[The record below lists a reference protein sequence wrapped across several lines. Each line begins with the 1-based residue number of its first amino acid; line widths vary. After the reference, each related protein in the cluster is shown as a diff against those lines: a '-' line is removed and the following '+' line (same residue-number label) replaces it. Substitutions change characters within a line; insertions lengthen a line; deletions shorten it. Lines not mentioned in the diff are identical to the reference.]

1 MPNKRNAVGSP
12 SRAMGKKRRTTS
24 RTGGK
29 KVQPEEIAQKKDGA
43 DRRRSAKK
51 TKEVGHVVAEVP
63 EENTDISSGNE
74 SEEDARAFPSLRH
87 EIANNSIDF
96 TPSQESSVHDTVGE
110 HVSFKIKEKIWEG
123 KFIELHSLL
132 RTQKEMEEVDE
143 GDLKLKR
150 GKICIEK
157 RSSGVYLSINEWTSA
172 FMIFMSV
179 YIENYCTRQ
188 QELLKYMRDIRLAA
202 TRSENWATYDE
213 QFRLKV
219 EKNPNLS
226 WGNIHDD
233 FLFVE
238 SSQTTK
244 VGNTL
249 KLFQEVCNKIGI
261 PLASDKTT
269 LPTTLLMFLG
279 IEFDTQNL
287 IMRLPNEKLVKLS
300 QKIRDTLDSSK
311 ITLKDMQS
319 LLGLLNFACKVVAP
333 GRTFCRRLINSTI
346 GVRKSYFKIR
356 VNKQMKADLEVW
368 LDFLKQYN
376 GVTVITDN
384 DWPVPVNDLVNFIAF
399 LSVQGLSGE
408 TISSYIS
415 GVSYHHKIQGIQ
427 DTTKFFIIGK
437 ALEGIKRIQGGKRN
451 DIRAPITVQLLSD
464 MISCLDKV
472 CKNKYEAALFSAVF
486 SVAFFGLLRVG
497 EITTSKS
504 KSVINGS
511 NLTISDILVRR
522 KVLELRV
529 RWSKTDQ
536 KGKSV
541 TLLIAENGKNYCPVR
556 LINEYL
562 KVRPTC
568 NNTDLFIHYTGMPLT
583 RYQFSSILEKAL
595 HFLHISKGHFRSHS
609 FRIGGATELAR
620 QGVSE
625 EVIMRLG
632 KWKSHAYS
640 RYIRLQFF

>member
-24 RTGGK
+24 RTEGK

-43 DRRRSAKK
+43 GRGRPAKK
-51 TKEVGHVVAEVP
+51 TKEVGHVVAEVH
-63 EENTDISSGNE
+63 EETTDNSSGNE

-87 EIANNSIDF
+87 EIANNSVHF

-132 RTQKEMEEVDE
+132 RTQKEMEE
-143 GDLKLKR
+143 LK
-150 GKICIEK
+150 
-157 RSSGVYLSINEWTSA
+157 SGNDDILHYL
-172 FMIFMSV
+172 
-179 YIENYCTRQ
+179 
-188 QELLKYMRDIRLAA
+188 
-202 TRSENWATYDE
+202 
-213 QFRLKV
+213 
-219 EKNPNLS
+219 
-226 WGNIHDD
+226 DD

-238 SSQTTK
+238 SSQTSK

-249 KLFQEVCNKIGI
+249 KLFQEVCNNIGI
-261 PLASDKTT
+261 HLASDKTT

-279 IEFDTQNL
+279 IDIDTQNL

-319 LLGLLNFACKVVAP
+319 LLGLLNFTCKVVAP

-346 GVRKSYFKIR
+346 GVRKSYYKIR

-384 DWPVPVNDLVNFIAF
+384 VWVSNEKIVLFTDSAGGSKGGYGSIL
-399 LSVQGLSGE
+399 QGLLGG

-486 SVAFFGLLRVG
+486 SVAFFVLVRVG

-511 NLTISDILVRR
+511 NLTISDILVRK

-541 TLLIAENGKNYCPVR
+541 TLLIPENGNNYCPVR

-562 KVRPTC
+562 KERPTC
-568 NNTDLFIHYTGMPLT
+568 NNTYLFIHYTGMPLT

-595 HFLHISKGHFRSHS
+595 HILHISKGHFRSHS

-620 QGVSE
+620 
-625 EVIMRLG
+625 
-632 KWKSHAYS
+632 
-640 RYIRLQFF
+640 

>member
-43 DRRRSAKK
+43 GRRRPAKK

-63 EENTDISSGNE
+63 EETTDISSGNE

-179 YIENYCTRQ
+179 YIEKYSTRA

-213 QFRLKV
+213 QFRLKI

-226 WGNIHDD
+226 WGNIHGEYWLLHITSPTVHNSVSVQSQGYRTDTQNRGNYNSNAATLPNNRTHQKSQVTSGSVNMSCKYYNNGNDCPYFPRYD

-238 SSQTTK
+238 SSQTSK

-384 DWPVPVNDLVNFIAF
+384 
-399 LSVQGLSGE
+399 GLSGG

-541 TLLIAENGKNYCPVR
+541 TLLIP
-556 LINEYL
+556 
-562 KVRPTC
+562 
-568 NNTDLFIHYTGMPLT
+568 
-583 RYQFSSILEKAL
+583 
-595 HFLHISKGHFRSHS
+595 
-609 FRIGGATELAR
+609 
-620 QGVSE
+620 
-625 EVIMRLG
+625 
-632 KWKSHAYS
+632 
-640 RYIRLQFF
+640 